1 MRPLVPPNT
10 HYPTEP
16 MVTADNSRLR
26 ILHLILVLGETNG
39 QYNEH
44 CLPLMH
50 ERDLTVCT
58 YFAPKLTPP
67 TEIAL
72 FAGDGSI
79 RGFFRAFKAALDA
92 KSYDV
97 IHVHAPQSG
106 GLVLVALLMWRRFR
120 RLRSSLVYTVQDS
133 FYDYSLRNQILTL
146 ISLGGF
152 NRIIFCSRA
161 AYQSIP
167 FPWRRLVSAKARV
180 VANAADIARVD
191 RAVQRLEGGSS
202 RSGPPFVL
210 AWVGRME
217 KVKDPGVVVSAF
229 AAVPDSDTRMVMVG
243 AGQLESAVASQVAGL
258 GLENRVELTGLIPR
272 DEVFVRCAEA
282 DLFISASRGEG
293 LPVAVIEAMATE
305 CPVILS
311 DIPPHRELRDG
322 AEFIPLVPIGDI
334 EGFAREIR
342 RFQAMSPEARADI
355 GRRSRE
361 HVLARFSLPIMHAG
375 TEAVYRERHP
385 RVGVA
390 VRP

>member
-1 MRPLVPPNT
+1 
-10 HYPTEP
+10 
-16 MVTADNSRLR
+16 
-26 ILHLILVLGETNG
+26 
-39 QYNEH
+39 
-44 CLPLMH
+44 
-50 ERDLTVCT
+50 
-58 YFAPKLTPP
+58 
-67 TEIAL
+67 
-72 FAGDGSI
+72 
-79 RGFFRAFKAALDA
+79 
-92 KSYDV
+92 
-97 IHVHAPQSG
+97 
-106 GLVLVALLMWRRFR
+106 
-120 RLRSSLVYTVQDS
+120 LVYTVQDS

-161 AYQSIP
+161 AYESIP
-167 FPWRRLVSAKARV
+167 SPWRRLVSAKARV

-202 RSGPPFVL
+202 RTGPSFLV

-243 AGQLESAVASQVAGL
+243 AGQLESAVARQVASL

-282 DLFISASRGEG
+282 DLFVSASRGEG

-305 CPVILS
+305 CPVVLS

-322 AEFIPLVPIGDI
+322 AEFIPLVPTGDI
-334 EGFAREIR
+334 DGFAREIR
-342 RFQAMSPEARADI
+342 RFQEMSPEARADI

-375 TEAVYRERHP
+375 TEAVYRERDP
-385 RVGVA
+385 RSGVA
-390 VRP
+390 ARP